1 MNIEIKMDE
10 IPPATESVTYGINLQ
25 ALEDKEVY
33 DSVDNYDPHSFYVWR
48 KTTNAL
54 WALLSETLD
63 PVNRDIVLRYV
74 VEEQTFA
81 AIGKLYGLCCDAIRQ
96 RYVKSMRK
104 LRRRIHQDEYEYI
117 SDIHLNFILDD
128 IEYLPTT
135 LDTENLDQYKQYMIR
150 NPKPCLVKPV
160 KPAKP
165 KVEKRKKKVVV
176 TEPVE
181 QEQISTESAPT
192 DMDESPWEPSFEL
205 PLIEEYI
212 PKSVYATVSTSMIK
226 ANEYVQFYRSWSGI
240 SRIMI
245 CSSLDRKVL
254 FIDDVRIDLRCNL
267 VCIGAHR
274 LVSEEWLVEV
284 GLHDFLDV
292 LSIDADILSGPA
304 EDIKTAILENLR
316 YPDMGWL
323 NNHY

>member
-10 IPPATESVTYGINLQ
+10 IPPATESVTYGIDLQ
-25 ALEDKEVY
+25 VLEDKEVY
-33 DSVDNYDPHSFYVWR
+33 DSVDNYDPHSFYVWK
-48 KTTNAL
+48 KTTSTL
-54 WALLSETLD
+54 WSFLSETLD

-81 AIGKLYGLCCDAIRQ
+81 AIGKLYGLSHNTIRE
-96 RYVKSMRK
+96 RYLKSMRK
-104 LRRRIHQDEYEYI
+104 LRRRILRDEYEYI
-117 SDIHLNFILDD
+117 NNIHLNFILDD

-135 LDTENLDQYKQYMIR
+135 LDTEDLDQYKQYMIR

-165 KVEKRKKKVVV
+165 KVKKRKKKVVV
-176 TEPVE
+176 TEPVD

-192 DMDESPWEPSFEL
+192 DTDESPWEPEL
-205 PLIEEYI
+205 PDFIEEYI
-212 PKSVYATVSTSMIK
+212 PKSVCATVSTSMIK

-240 SRIMI
+240 SRIMF
-245 CSSLDRKVL
+245 CSSLDYKVLVL
-254 FIDDVRIDLRCNL
+254 FIDDVRIDLRGDL

-304 EDIKTAILENLR
+304 EDIRTAVLRGLR
-316 YPDMGWL
+316 YPNL
-323 NNHY
+323 